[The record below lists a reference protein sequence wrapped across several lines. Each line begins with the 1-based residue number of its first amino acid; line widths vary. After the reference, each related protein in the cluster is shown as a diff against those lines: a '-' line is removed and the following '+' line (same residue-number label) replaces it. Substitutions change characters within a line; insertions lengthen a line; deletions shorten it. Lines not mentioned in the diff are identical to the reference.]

1 MTSIW
6 GLGKTALKTSF
17 ELSPL
22 GVVWEFTFGDRYA
35 TEIKTATQFAN
46 RVVDGAGGAYD
57 FVTKYGPT
65 VLDFLWKLTGDIPEA
80 TVKLALSGEIPGKDQ
95 LGPELP

>member
-1 MTSIW
+1 M
-6 GLGKTALKTSF
+6 
-17 ELSPL
+17 
-22 GVVWEFTFGDRYA
+22 
-35 TEIKTATQFAN
+35 
-46 RVVDGAGGAYD
+46 VDGAAGAYD